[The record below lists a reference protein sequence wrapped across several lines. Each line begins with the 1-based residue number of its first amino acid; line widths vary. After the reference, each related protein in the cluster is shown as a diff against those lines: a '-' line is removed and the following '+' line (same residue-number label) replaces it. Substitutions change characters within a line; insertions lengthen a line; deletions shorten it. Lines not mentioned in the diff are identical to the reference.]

1 MIDQKEDKGNFLG
14 TILTSVLFLFLISFL
29 PGKPLLQTSCSYH
42 YALNSE
48 FSLNHSK
55 AVVIDA
61 IPMPSAQSSCLH
73 IVYNEN
79 ITLFSEANKV
89 IADNR
94 KTNQQFI
101 SRQKAEQLIKP
112 SLPDRFC
119 YQPVPTDSQD
129 FPILG

>member
-1 MIDQKEDKGNFLG
+1 MPLQDQLNIVSLRFGDFR
-14 TILTSVLFLFLISFL
+14 
-29 PGKPLLQTSCSYH
+29 
-42 YALNSE
+42 ALNVGVS
-48 FSLNHSK
+48 
-55 AVVIDA
+55 DTD
-61 IPMPSAQSSCLH
+61 CWH